1 MKPNTHCFLGGHF
14 AIEQCCRNYRVCGF
28 NPWLNGIVGIVGFRG
43 FNPWLNGIVGIV
55 GFRGFN
61 PWLNGIVGIVGFRGF
76 NPWLNGIVGIVGFRE
91 LNPTYGNLIFWI
103 NSAAHMAATPAAEL
117 FT

>member
-14 AIEQCCRNYRVCGF
+14 AIEQCCRNYRVC
-28 NPWLNGIVGIVGFRG
+28 
-43 FNPWLNGIVGIV
+43 
-55 GFRGFN
+55 GFN